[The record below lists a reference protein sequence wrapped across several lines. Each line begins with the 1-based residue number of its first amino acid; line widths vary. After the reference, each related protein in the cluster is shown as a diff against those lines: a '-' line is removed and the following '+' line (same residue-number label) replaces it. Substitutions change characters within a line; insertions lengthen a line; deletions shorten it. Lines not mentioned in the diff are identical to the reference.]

1 MGGDRGNG
9 SNTKLTDLDIL
20 RSIRDEED
28 IFHFR
33 DGNELDLDITH
44 LSPSEAAVR
53 IYDHVVEIL
62 RKDSAAR
69 NMEA

>member
-20 RSIRDEED
+20 RSIREEED
-28 IFHFR
+28 IFHFK

-53 IYDHVVEIL
+53 IHDHIAEVIQKEAACRNVEV
-62 RKDSAAR
+62 
-69 NMEA
+69 